1 MVRGFIDVV
10 SAVFGRQG
18 EFLDSNSM
26 VQDVC
31 LVCSLNLVD
40 KELHQQY
47 RICPQCR
54 FHYSVTP
61 RQRIELLTDPK
72 TFKEKYKNISSL
84 DPLGFSSKI
93 TYRSRLFN
101 DQKRTGLTEAAII
114 GEAKIQGTQVVL
126 SILDFS
132 FLGGGMGSVVG
143 EKIALACEYAIQKD
157 LPLVSVI
164 TSGGI
169 RLQEGALSLMQ
180 MAKAAAATNKLH
192 KKGLPYLAILANPA
206 TGQAYAS
213 FANLADVILAEPG
226 ALIGLAP
233 LRSLQQMEGEPLP
246 LEAHNAESHLAN
258 GMIDGV
264 VERVDLSNTIGTFV
278 KLLSS
283 PRIHSK
289 VLKPRNR
296 KESAKQRPE
305 AWEAVQRTRHPNRPT
320 TRDYIE
326 KLFAQFIEIRGDRL
340 TGDDPTVIC
349 GLAELTGKTI
359 VLIGQQRINKRPDQ
373 QNYITPSGFHKIRR
387 GLTIAN
393 KFSLP
398 VITFIDTSGPSMT
411 LEAEQKGIGPAI
423 AHTSSAI
430 LDINVPTIALIIGE
444 GGREGALALSMTD
457 TVLMMENA
465 IYTPVSP
472 EQAANLMYRDSTRV
486 SEAAHSLRLTARDA
500 KEMNIIDK
508 IIAEPEGGAHTD
520 ITKTSTTIQEN
531 LIREIALIQGSSM
544 DKLISKRY
552 KKFRNMGAYTDH
564 FQSAVAREITL
575 LRESN
580 KKK

>member
-143 EKIALACEYAIQKD
+143 EKIALACEYAIQ
-157 LPLVSVI
+157 
-164 TSGGI
+164 
-169 RLQEGALSLMQ
+169 
-180 MAKAAAATNKLH
+180 N
-192 KKGLPYLAILANPA
+192 KKGLPYIAILANPA

-233 LRSLQQMEGEPLP
+233 LRALQQMEGEPLP
-246 LEAHNAESHLAN
+246 LEAHNAEAHLAN

-283 PRIHSK
+283 PRINSK
-289 VLKPRNR
+289 VLKPRSR

-305 AWEAVQRTRHPNRPT
+305 AWEAVQRTRHPNSPT

-359 VLIGQQRINKRPDQ
+359 VLIGQQRINKSPDQ
-373 QNYITPSGFHKIRR
+373 QNYITPSGFHKVRR
-387 GLTIAN
+387 ALTIAN

-520 ITKTSTTIQEN
+520 ITKTSITIQEN
-531 LIREIALIQGSSM
+531 LIREIALIQGSSI